1 MMKRSGTTDTLD
13 LADVRHI
20 ERIVIGRYNP
30 NHPDDEGFMQRQISK
45 LNQYL
50 NVSPKGTLIGKDT
63 GFTIIKFGENTV
75 VSQQVAYH
83 IGFKRKPTSLS
94 Q

>member
-1 MMKRSGTTDTLD
+1 MVKRSGTTDTLD
-13 LADVRHI
+13 LVDVRHI
-20 ERIVIGRYNP
+20 ERIVVGRYNP
-30 NHPDDEGFMQRQISK
+30 NNPDDEGFMQRQINK

-50 NVSPKGTLIGKDT
+50 NASPKGTLIGKDT

>member
-1 MMKRSGTTDTLD
+1 MVKRSGTTDTLD

-30 NHPDDEGFMQRQISK
+30 NNPDDEGFMQRQISK

-50 NVSPKGTLIGKDT
+50 NASPKGTLIGKDT
-63 GFTIIKFGENTV
+63 GFTIIKLGENTV

>member
-1 MMKRSGTTDTLD
+1 MMKRSGTSDTLD

-30 NHPDDEGFMQRQISK
+30 NNPDDEGFMQRQISK

-50 NVSPKGTLIGKDT
+50 NASPKGTLIGKDT